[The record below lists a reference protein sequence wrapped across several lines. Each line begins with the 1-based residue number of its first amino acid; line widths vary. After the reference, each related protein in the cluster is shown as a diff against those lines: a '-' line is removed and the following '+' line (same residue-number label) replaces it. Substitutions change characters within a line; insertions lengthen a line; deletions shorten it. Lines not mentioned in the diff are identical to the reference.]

1 VVEILERLDLE
12 HTILFMDKHQP
23 FQGGLVIHWI

>member
-1 VVEILERLDLE
+1 MQSED
-12 HTILFMDKHQP
+12 QP